1 MRNIRQHRQAGGF
14 GLLEMMLVL
23 AILALLT
30 TLAAP
35 SWRAFMAS
43 QHHSIAVNELM
54 AALRFTRSE
63 AVKSGLRTTVCTRVG
78 TAIECDGNSWSDG
91 WLIFIDSNNNG
102 SREADEKL
110 LRQHEALNFNVSAT
124 GNLRVRKYISYTPL
138 GVTRRANGKRTTGS
152 LQLGTLSICTR
163 GFDRGDKLVINR
175 AGRVSK
181 RSKKNC

>member
-1 MRNIRQHRQAGGF
+1 MRNTSQNQRAGGF

-35 SWRAFMAS
+35 SWRTFMAS

-54 AALRFTRSE
+54 TALRFTRSE
-63 AVKSGLRTTVCTRVG
+63 AVKSGLRVTACTRVG
-78 TAIECDGNSWSDG
+78 AAQECNGNNWSDG

-102 SREADEKL
+102 SREIDEKII
-110 LRQHEALNFNVSAT
+110 RQHEALNLLVSAT
-124 GNLRVRKYISYTPL
+124 GNRRVRKYISYTPL
-138 GVTRRANGKRTTGS
+138 GVTRGANGKRINGS
-152 LQLGTLSICTR
+152 LQLGTLSVCTR
-163 GFDRGDKLVINR
+163 GFSRGDRLVINR

-181 RSKKNC
+181 RRKKNC